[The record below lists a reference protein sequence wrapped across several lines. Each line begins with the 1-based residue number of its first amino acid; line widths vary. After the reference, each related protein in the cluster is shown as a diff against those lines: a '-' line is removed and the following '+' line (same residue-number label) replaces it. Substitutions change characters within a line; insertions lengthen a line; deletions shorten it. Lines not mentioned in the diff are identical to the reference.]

1 MFSIKDE
8 NKFLDV
14 QLGTYEVSFSKKYRF
29 LALMNDFTLGLEFLI
44 GSVLFLFES
53 TQTGGTILFIIGS
66 AQLLARPIIKI
77 MHAFYFSRV
86 TKKTMDEAETK
97 VVQSERNPNDDP

>member
-14 QLGTYEVSFSKKYRF
+14 QMGTYEVSFSKKYRF
-29 LALMNDFTLGLEFLI
+29 IALMNDFTLGLEFLI

-53 TQTGGTILFIIGS
+53 TQTAGTILFILGS
-66 AQLLARPIIKI
+66 AQLLARPVIKI
-77 MHAFYFSRV
+77 MHAFYFSRITDK
-86 TKKTMDEAETK
+86 TKENGKIS
-97 VVQSERNPNDDP
+97 SED